1 VQTRQPATEVDG
13 GSGIGP
19 RLIQPPQPE
28 EVLAVVDDL
37 DDGDGIGVC
46 QPPQTCGFGCEES
59 LGRGLSLFD
68 EI

>member
-1 VQTRQPATEVDG
+1 MQTRQPATEVDG

-19 RLIQPPQPE
+19 RLIQPSQPQ

-46 QPPQTCGFGCEES
+46 QPLQTCGFGCEES